1 MSPGYKRR
9 WFINNS
15 NNVGFYQYYKLEYND
30 KLARTILADEK
41 EIPQQSLLKV
51 VLKINNIE
59 DSASDLLIS
68 AMFPWQH

>member
-30 KLARTILADEK
+30 KLAGTILADEK